1 MHAVAKSLTEIE
13 GELNKYF
20 LERRE
25 VIRAMLLAV
34 LAGEHIFMLGPPGV
48 AKSLLVRIFVGAILR
63 KRYFEAQLSKQRPAE
78 AILGP
83 LDVLEFRTNGNYFLK
98 RKGYATDCEFV
109 FLDEIGKASP
119 VLWNDLLALANERVY
134 HEVNGGR
141 SVHNAPLSTMFTA
154 SNEMITDQSD
164 DAAAMWDRL
173 LVRVFVDYLKD
184 KRNFGKLLTAGAP
197 TITTTVPWDE
207 LHAVIT
213 HDVPAVV
220 LTDDTVAQ
228 VVRLRSEFKKH
239 SLVISDRRWR
249 ASMKLLQA
257 NAFLNGR
264 SETNDEDLAVLRFAL
279 WDTVEQMDKVAEL
292 CLSASNPFV
301 KPLGE
306 IRTRLREIEN
316 GVRDREQ
323 GDAGGKWQYGKE
335 ATQKLDKVR
344 DELDLMLIEA
354 MGQAIPGFKAV
365 SDQHERVLVNA
376 LMVCLEQTEDAARA
390 MASKKLG
397 SGDGGNQ

>member
-20 LERRE
+20 LERRD

-48 AKSLLVRIFVGAILR
+48 AKSLLVRTFVRAITGM
-63 KRYFEAQLSKQRPAE
+63 RYFEAQLSKQRPAE

-83 LDVLEFRTNGNYFLK
+83 LDVLEFRNNGNYFLK
-98 RKGYATDCEFV
+98 RKGYATACEFI

-119 VLWNDLLALANERVY
+119 VLWNDLLALANERIY
-134 HEVNGGR
+134 HEVNGGL
-141 SVHNAPLSTMFTA
+141 SVHDAPLSTMFSA

-184 KRNFGKLLTAGAP
+184 KRNFGKLLTAGDPNVA
-197 TITTTVPWDE
+197 TTVLWDE

-213 HDVPAVV
+213 HDVPAVE
-220 LTDDTVAQ
+220 LTEDTVKQ
-228 VVRLRSEFKKH
+228 VVTLRSEFKKH

-264 SETNDEDLAVLRFAL
+264 SATDDSDLAVLRFSL
-279 WDTVEQMDKVAEL
+279 WDTVEQMEKVAEL

-301 KPLGE
+301 KPLNE
-306 IRTRLREIEN
+306 IRTRLREIEK
-316 GVRDREQ
+316 GVDERRS
-323 GDAGGKWQYGKE
+323 GDTGGLWQYGKE
-335 ATQKLDKVR
+335 ATKKLDKVR
-344 DELDLMLIEA
+344 DELDLMLIES
-354 MGQAIPGFKAV
+354 MGEPIPGFKAI
-365 SDQHERVLVNA
+365 SDQHERVLVNT
-376 LMVCLEQTEDAARA
+376 LTVCLEQPADAAMA